1 MSRWR
6 CYRDCTQSFGE
17 TCLVSSFTPLQQQV
31 IALAGVV
38 QAARM
43 VDQLAKTGS
52 YPAAFFEASLR
63 SLFAFDAPTVDA
75 VYGNIQ
81 GVKLGLR
88 SVVDMLTDATNEDHV
103 AMGAYVRGLLKLEDQ
118 FGKRPDLQE
127 VVASRL
133 GHVNFKAQHFSD
145 DAVELAASISAIY
158 QDTISHL
165 PYRIKVKGNVQHLQ
179 QTKNADLVRTLL
191 LAGLRSAHLWRQL
204 GGRPRHFLFKGG
216 KLAATASDLSKQLSP
231 VTDNGPLH

>member
-1 MSRWR
+1 
-6 CYRDCTQSFGE
+6 
-17 TCLVSSFTPLQQQV
+17 VSSFTPLQQQV

-43 VDQLAKTGS
+43 VDQVAKTGS

-158 QDTISHL
+158 QDTISRL

-191 LAGLRSAHLWRQL
+191 LAGLRSALLWRQL

-231 VTDNGPLH
+231 VTDNGSLH

>member
-1 MSRWR
+1 MSGRW
-6 CYRDCTQSFGE
+6 CYRDRAQSFRE

-43 VDQLAKTGS
+43 VDQVAKTGS
-52 YPAAFFEASLR
+52 YPVAFFEASMR

-216 KLAATASDLSKQLSP
+216 KLAATASDLSKQMSP
-231 VTDNGPLH
+231 VSDNGSLH

>member
-1 MSRWR
+1 M
-6 CYRDCTQSFGE
+6 
-17 TCLVSSFTPLQQQV
+17 SSFTPLQQQV

-43 VDQLAKTGS
+43 VDQVAKTGS

-158 QDTISHL
+158 QDTISYL

>member
-1 MSRWR
+1 M
-6 CYRDCTQSFGE
+6 
-17 TCLVSSFTPLQQQV
+17 SSFTPLQQQV

-43 VDQLAKTGS
+43 VDQVAKTGS

-231 VTDNGPLH
+231 VADNGPLH

>member
-1 MSRWR
+1 M
-6 CYRDCTQSFGE
+6 
-17 TCLVSSFTPLQQQV
+17 SSFTPLQQQV

-43 VDQLAKTGS
+43 VDQVAKTGS

-103 AMGAYVRGLLKLEDQ
+103 AMGAYVKGLLKLEDQ

-127 VVASRL
+127 LVASRL

-158 QDTISHL
+158 QDTISNL

-216 KLAATASDLSKQLSP
+216 KLAATASDLSRQLSP
-231 VTDNGPLH
+231 VTDNGSLH

>member
-1 MSRWR
+1 MSGWR

-43 VDQLAKTGS
+43 VDQVAKTGS

-63 SLFAFDAPTVDA
+63 SLFSFDAPTVDA

-231 VTDNGPLH
+231 ITDTGPLH

>member
-1 MSRWR
+1 M
-6 CYRDCTQSFGE
+6 
-17 TCLVSSFTPLQQQV
+17 SSFTPLQQQV

-43 VDQLAKTGS
+43 VDQVAKTGS

-88 SVVDMLTDATNEDHV
+88 SVVDMLTETTNEDHV
-103 AMGAYVRGLLKLEDQ
+103 AMGGYVRGLLKLEDQ

-158 QDTISHL
+158 QDTISRL

-231 VTDNGPLH
+231 VTDNGSLH

>member
-1 MSRWR
+1 M
-6 CYRDCTQSFGE
+6 
-17 TCLVSSFTPLQQQV
+17 SSFTPLQQQV

-43 VDQLAKTGS
+43 VDQVAKTGS

-103 AMGAYVRGLLKLEDQ
+103 AMGACVRGLLKLEDQ

-158 QDTISHL
+158 QDTISNL

-216 KLAATASDLSKQLSP
+216 KLAATASDLSRQLSP
-231 VTDNGPLH
+231 VTDNGSLH

>member
-1 MSRWR
+1 M
-6 CYRDCTQSFGE
+6 
-17 TCLVSSFTPLQQQV
+17 SSFTPLQQQV

-38 QAARM
+38 QAARI
-43 VDQLAKTGS
+43 VDQVAKTGS

-158 QDTISHL
+158 QDTISNL

-216 KLAATASDLSKQLSP
+216 KLAATASDLSRQLSP
-231 VTDNGPLH
+231 VTDNGSLH

>member
-1 MSRWR
+1 MS
-6 CYRDCTQSFGE
+6 S
-17 TCLVSSFTPLQQQV
+17 LTPIQQQV

-43 VDQLAKTGS
+43 VDQVAKTGS

-63 SLFAFDAPTVDA
+63 SLFTFDAPTVDA

-118 FGKRPDLQE
+118 FGKRPDLKE

-158 QDTISHL
+158 QDTISRL

-179 QTKNADLVRTLL
+179 QTKTADSVRTLL

-204 GGRPRHFLFKGG
+204 GGRPRHFLFRGG
-216 KLAATASDLSKQLSP
+216 KLVATASDLSKQLSP
-231 VTDNGPLH
+231 VTDNGSLH

>member
-1 MSRWR
+1 
-6 CYRDCTQSFGE
+6 
-17 TCLVSSFTPLQQQV
+17 VSSFTPLQQQV

-43 VDQLAKTGS
+43 VDQVAKTGS

-118 FGKRPDLQE
+118 FGKRHDLQK

-216 KLAATASDLSKQLSP
+216 KLAATASDLSRQLSP
-231 VTDNGPLH
+231 VTDNGSLH

>member
-1 MSRWR
+1 M
-6 CYRDCTQSFGE
+6 
-17 TCLVSSFTPLQQQV
+17 SSFTPLQQQV

-43 VDQLAKTGS
+43 VDQVAKTGS

-158 QDTISHL
+158 QDTISNL

-216 KLAATASDLSKQLSP
+216 KLAATASDLSRQLSP
-231 VTDNGPLH
+231 VTDNGSLH

>member
-6 CYRDCTQSFGE
+6 CYRDRTQSFGE

-43 VDQLAKTGS
+43 VDQVAKTGS

-158 QDTISHL
+158 QDTISNL

-216 KLAATASDLSKQLSP
+216 KLAATASDLSRQLSP
-231 VTDNGPLH
+231 VTDNGSLH

>member
-1 MSRWR
+1 M
-6 CYRDCTQSFGE
+6 
-17 TCLVSSFTPLQQQV
+17 SSFTPLQQQV

-43 VDQLAKTGS
+43 VDQVAKTGS

-216 KLAATASDLSKQLSP
+216 KLAATASDLSRQLSP
-231 VTDNGPLH
+231 VTDNASLH

>member
-1 MSRWR
+1 MSGRWR
-6 CYRDCTQSFGE
+6 YRDRAQSLGE
-17 TCLVSSFTPLQQQV
+17 TRLVSSFTPLQQQV

-43 VDQLAKTGS
+43 VDQVAKTGS

-216 KLAATASDLSKQLSP
+216 KLAATASDLSRQLSP
-231 VTDNGPLH
+231 VMDNGSLH

>member
-1 MSRWR
+1 MSGRR
-6 CYRDCTQSFGE
+6 CYRDRTQSFGE

-43 VDQLAKTGS
+43 VDQVAKTGS

-216 KLAATASDLSKQLSP
+216 KLAATASDLSRQLSP
-231 VTDNGPLH
+231 VTDIGSLH

>member
-6 CYRDCTQSFGE
+6 CYRDRTQSFGE
-17 TCLVSSFTPLQQQV
+17 TYLVSSFTPLQQQV

-43 VDQLAKTGS
+43 VDQVAKTGS

-216 KLAATASDLSKQLSP
+216 KLAATASDLSRQLAP
-231 VTDNGPLH
+231 VTDNGSLH

>member
-1 MSRWR
+1 M
-6 CYRDCTQSFGE
+6 
-17 TCLVSSFTPLQQQV
+17 SSFTPLQQQV

-43 VDQLAKTGS
+43 VDQVAKTGS

-63 SLFAFDAPTVDA
+63 SLFTFDAPTVEAD
-75 VYGNIQ
+75 YGNIQ

-118 FGKRPDLQE
+118 FGKQPDLQE

-158 QDTISHL
+158 QDTISNL

-216 KLAATASDLSKQLSP
+216 KLAATASDLSRQLSP
-231 VTDNGPLH
+231 VTDNGSLH

>member
-1 MSRWR
+1 M
-6 CYRDCTQSFGE
+6 
-17 TCLVSSFTPLQQQV
+17 SSFTPLQQQV

-38 QAARM
+38 QATRM
-43 VDQLAKTGS
+43 VDQVAKTGS

-103 AMGAYVRGLLKLEDQ
+103 AMGVYVRGLLKLEDQ

-231 VTDNGPLH
+231 VTDNGSLH

>member
-1 MSRWR
+1 M
-6 CYRDCTQSFGE
+6 
-17 TCLVSSFTPLQQQV
+17 SSFTPLQQQV

-43 VDQLAKTGS
+43 VDQVAKTGS

-191 LAGLRSAHLWRQL
+191 LAVLRSAHLWRQL

-216 KLAATASDLSKQLSP
+216 KLAATASDLSRQLSP
-231 VTDNGPLH
+231 VTDNGSLH

>member
-6 CYRDCTQSFGE
+6 CYRDRTQSFGE

-43 VDQLAKTGS
+43 VDQVAKTGS

-216 KLAATASDLSKQLSP
+216 KLAATASDLSRQLSP
-231 VTDNGPLH
+231 VTDNGSLH

>member
-1 MSRWR
+1 M
-6 CYRDCTQSFGE
+6 
-17 TCLVSSFTPLQQQV
+17 SSFTPLQQQV

-43 VDQLAKTGS
+43 VDRVAKTGS

-88 SVVDMLTDATNEDHV
+88 SVVDMLTDAANEDHV

-127 VVASRL
+127 IVASRL

-231 VTDNGPLH
+231 VTDNGSLH

>member
-1 MSRWR
+1 M
-6 CYRDCTQSFGE
+6 
-17 TCLVSSFTPLQQQV
+17 SSFTPLQQQV

-43 VDQLAKTGS
+43 VDQVAKTGS

-133 GHVNFKAQHFSD
+133 GHVNFKAQHFSH

-158 QDTISHL
+158 QDTISRL

-231 VTDNGPLH
+231 VTDNGSLH

>member
-1 MSRWR
+1 MSGWR
-6 CYRDCTQSFGE
+6 CYRDRTQPFGE
-17 TCLVSSFTPLQQQV
+17 PCLVSSFTPLQQQV

-43 VDQLAKTGS
+43 VDQVAKTGS

-158 QDTISHL
+158 QDTISRL

-216 KLAATASDLSKQLSP
+216 KLAATASDLSRQLSP

>member
-1 MSRWR
+1 M
-6 CYRDCTQSFGE
+6 
-17 TCLVSSFTPLQQQV
+17 SSFTPLQQQV

-38 QAARM
+38 QASRM
-43 VDQLAKTGS
+43 VDQVAKTGS
-52 YPAAFFEASLR
+52 YPVAFFEASLR
-63 SLFAFDAPTVDA
+63 SLFSFDAPTVDA

-216 KLAATASDLSKQLSP
+216 KLAATASDLSRQLSP
-231 VTDNGPLH
+231 VTDNGSLH

>member
-1 MSRWR
+1 
-6 CYRDCTQSFGE
+6 
-17 TCLVSSFTPLQQQV
+17 VSSFTPLQQQV

-38 QAARM
+38 QAARI
-43 VDQLAKTGS
+43 VDQVAKTGS

-88 SVVDMLTDATNEDHV
+88 SVVDMLTDAANEDHV

-118 FGKRPDLQE
+118 FGKRPGLQE
-127 VVASRL
+127 IVASRL

-231 VTDNGPLH
+231 VTDNGSLH

>member
-1 MSRWR
+1 MSGRR
-6 CYRDCTQSFGE
+6 CYRDRTQSFGE
-17 TCLVSSFTPLQQQV
+17 TCLVSYTPLQQQV

-43 VDQLAKTGS
+43 VDQVAKTGS

-158 QDTISHL
+158 QDTISNL

>member
-1 MSRWR
+1 M
-6 CYRDCTQSFGE
+6 
-17 TCLVSSFTPLQQQV
+17 SSFTPLQQQV

-38 QAARM
+38 QTARM
-43 VDQLAKTGS
+43 VDQVAKTGS

-216 KLAATASDLSKQLSP
+216 KLAATASDLSRQLSP
-231 VTDNGPLH
+231 VTDNGSLH

>member
-1 MSRWR
+1 M
-6 CYRDCTQSFGE
+6 
-17 TCLVSSFTPLQQQV
+17 SSFTPLQQQV

-43 VDQLAKTGS
+43 VDQVAKTGS

-158 QDTISHL
+158 QDTISNL

-179 QTKNADLVRTLL
+179 QTKNADLVRALL

-216 KLAATASDLSKQLSP
+216 KLAATASDLSRQLSP
-231 VTDNGPLH
+231 VTDNGSLH

>member
-1 MSRWR
+1 M
-6 CYRDCTQSFGE
+6 
-17 TCLVSSFTPLQQQV
+17 SSFTPIQQQV

-43 VDQLAKTGS
+43 VDQVAKTGS

-63 SLFAFDAPTVDA
+63 SLFTFDAPTVDA

-103 AMGAYVRGLLKLEDQ
+103 AMGLCQRLLKLRINLAN
-118 FGKRPDLQE
+118 GPTQE

-133 GHVNFKAQHFSD
+133 DTLISRRNILVMTQWSSPQVSAQSTRTP
-145 DAVELAASISAIY
+145 SATY
-158 QDTISHL
+158 PTE
-165 PYRIKVKGNVQHLQ
+165 
-179 QTKNADLVRTLL
+179 
-191 LAGLRSAHLWRQL
+191 
-204 GGRPRHFLFKGG
+204 
-216 KLAATASDLSKQLSP
+216 SK
-231 VTDNGPLH
+231 